1 MAANV
6 IKANISFSITSEVI
20 QIHKSFSIKIIK
32 TNIFPEL
39 TLKVTFK
46 FKNKIVYEYFA

>member
-20 QIHKSFSIKIIK
+20 QIYKKKFVENNQEKHFS
-32 TNIFPEL
+32 
-39 TLKVTFK
+39 
-46 FKNKIVYEYFA
+46 